1 MTKQLTLIL
10 GGARSG
16 KSAYAEKLAAD
27 QGGPVLYVAT
37 AQALDD
43 EMATRIAAHR
53 AQRPAHWRTLE
64 APLSVGSALARTL
77 AEIDPPPA
85 AVLIDCVTLL
95 ASNAILALPEPVDQA
110 QADAALAQEIDE
122 LLGAYGATTEG
133 EWILVSNEVGLGVVP
148 AYSLGRVYRDALGRA
163 NQRLAAAA
171 DRVIFM
177 AAGLPLVMKGA

>member
-1 MTKQLTLIL
+1 M
-10 GGARSG
+10 
-16 KSAYAEKLAAD
+16 
-27 QGGPVLYVAT
+27 AT

-43 EMATRIAAHR
+43 EMAARIAAHR

-64 APLSVGSALARTL
+64 VPLAVGSALPQTV
-77 AEIDPPPA
+77 AEMDPAPA
-85 AVLIDCVTLL
+85 AVLIDCITLL

-110 QADAALAQEIDE
+110 QADAALDREIDD
-122 LLGAYGATTEG
+122 LLAAYAAAPGG

-171 DRVIFM
+171 DRVVFM
-177 AAGLPLVMKGA
+177 AAGLPLVMKGS